1 MKRGGEKKAFFSN
14 LHGIC
19 LMLILINMEL
29 VLNSTPNVG
38 MALIIT

>member
-1 MKRGGEKKAFFSN
+1 MKRGGEKKAFSN